1 MKKVRKA
8 MGTAVAALLI
18 GAAAATVSGAQP
30 ETPPPPPTPEWVNA
44 DGTVDESKL
53 PE

>member
-1 MKKVRKA
+1 MAR
-8 MGTAVAALLI
+8 GTGQRALLI
-18 GAAAATVSGAQP
+18 GAAAATASGAQP
-30 ETPPPPPTPEWVNA
+30 ETPSPPPTPEWVDA